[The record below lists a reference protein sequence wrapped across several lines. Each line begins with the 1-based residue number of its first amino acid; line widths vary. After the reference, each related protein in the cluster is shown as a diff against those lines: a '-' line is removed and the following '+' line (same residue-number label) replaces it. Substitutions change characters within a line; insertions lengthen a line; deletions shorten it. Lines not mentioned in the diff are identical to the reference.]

1 MITAKI
7 TIESGE
13 NKAIFNFEGEQCTID
28 FEPAID
34 TNKEELTEEEAFVH
48 NVSGFIVAYL
58 TGQDKNIS

>member
-1 MITAKI
+1 MTTAKI

-34 TNKEELTEEEAFVH
+34 TNKEQLTEEESFVH
-48 NVSGFIVAYL
+48 NIAGILVKNL
-58 TGQDKNIS
+58 TYQTED

>member
-1 MITAKI
+1 MANGTI

-28 FEPAID
+28 FEPVID

-48 NVSGFIVAYL
+48 NVSGILVKYL
-58 TGQDKNIS
+58 TYQTED

>member
-1 MITAKI
+1 MPVGTI

-34 TNKEELTEEEAFVH
+34 TNKEQLTEEESFVH
-48 NVSGFIVAYL
+48 NIAGILVKYL
-58 TGQDKNIS
+58 TYQTED